1 VRSVTGLADAQG
13 SAPTPRVSTPVP
25 PLVPGVCQVW
35 WARREDA
42 GPQHDALLGEA
53 ALRRRARLVWAAD
66 QQRFTAAWAVARLVL
81 GAHAGIPPV
90 RLEIDRTCP
99 DCGAQHGKPW
109 LPAVP
114 EVAFSISHSGSC
126 VAVAVLRDHPV
137 GVDVEEV
144 GRFDAA
150 ELDQL
155 AAATLAAEER
165 AELAR
170 QPVEG
175 RALAFTTYWTRKEAV
190 LKATGEGVTAQLDR
204 LVVSPPSAQPLVL
217 RRDGATARVS
227 LSVHPLHPP
236 HGYVAALAAAGEGP
250 ADVVEHD
257 AAPIL
262 RLCTSL

>member
-1 VRSVTGLADAQG
+1 
-13 SAPTPRVSTPVP
+13 
-25 PLVPGVCQVW
+25 
-35 WARREDA
+35 
-42 GPQHDALLGEA
+42 
-53 ALRRRARLVWAAD
+53 
-66 QQRFTAAWAVARLVL
+66 
-81 GAHAGIPPV
+81 
-90 RLEIDRTCP
+90 
-99 DCGAQHGKPW
+99 
-109 LPAVP
+109 
-114 EVAFSISHSGSC
+114 

-144 GRFDAA
+144 GRCDAA

-204 LVVSPPSAQPLVL
+204 LVVSPPSAPPLVL

-262 RLCTSL
+262 RLCTSP